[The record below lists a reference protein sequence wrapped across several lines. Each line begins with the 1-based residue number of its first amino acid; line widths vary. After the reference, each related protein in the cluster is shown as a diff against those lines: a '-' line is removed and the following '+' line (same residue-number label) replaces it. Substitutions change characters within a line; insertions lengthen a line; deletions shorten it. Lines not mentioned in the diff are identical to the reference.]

1 MKKTVKTES
10 LNEHDIAKK
19 MIDTWRS
26 MNLLRESDEGSD
38 VISPNPTDSVYKEE
52 VKKISDAVDPRIQI
66 TKFKIYPRDRNVEF
80 EGRLDS
86 GINFFM
92 STKAMK
98 LSISITDDQGQPTRI
113 YLDSELITTIQ
124 KLNGFYENWTR
135 EWAQKLNTEY
145 RAK

>member
-1 MKKTVKTES
+1 MKKKQNI
-10 LNEHDIAKK
+10 NEHDLTKR
-19 MIDTWRS
+19 MIDI
-26 MNLLRESDEGSD
+26 LRGGLITESDEGSD
-38 VISPNPTDSVYKEE
+38 TISPSQTDSVYKDE
-52 VKKISDAVDPRIQI
+52 VKKISDSVDPRIQI

-113 YLDSELITTIQ
+113 YIDNELLKTIQ
-124 KLNGFYENWTR
+124 KLSGFYENWTR

-145 RAK
+145 KPK

>member
-1 MKKTVKTES
+1 MKNRNII
-10 LNEHDIAKK
+10 NEHDQTKK
-19 MIDTWRS
+19 MIDILRGG
-26 MNLLRESDEGSD
+26 LLTESDEGSD
-38 VISPNPTDSVYKEE
+38 VISPNQNDAVFKEE
-52 VKKISDAVDPRIQI
+52 TKKISDAVDPRIQI

-98 LSISITDDQGQPTRI
+98 LSISITDDQGQATRI
-113 YLDSELITTIQ
+113 YLDKELIATIQ

>member
-1 MKKTVKTES
+1 MI
-10 LNEHDIAKK
+10 NEHDLTKK
-19 MIDTWRS
+19 MIDI
-26 MNLLRESDEGSD
+26 LRNGIITEGDDGGD
-38 VISPNPTDSVYKEE
+38 VITPAPTDSVYREE

-98 LSISITDDQGQPTRI
+98 LSISITNEQGEATRI
-113 YLDSELITTIQ
+113 YLDSDLLSTIQ
-124 KLNGFYENWTR
+124 KLNGFYQNWTR

>member
-1 MKKTVKTES
+1 MENKD
-10 LNEHDIAKK
+10 LINEHDLTKK
-19 MIDTWRS
+19 MLNAIR
-26 MNLLRESDEGSD
+26 NNKLLKEQEEEQSD
-38 VISPNPTDSVYKEE
+38 VITPSENDSTYSEE
-52 VKKISDAVDPRIQI
+52 VKKISDSVDPRVQI
-66 TKFKIYPRDRNVEF
+66 TKFKIYPRDRDVQF

-98 LSISITDDQGQPTRI
+98 LSISITDDQGNATRI
-113 YLDSELITTIQ
+113 YLDNDLVKTIQ

-145 RAK
+145 KSK